1 MKTFWQNI
9 RGVRMIAL
17 STMVVILMALAAF
30 SITGYISGNNTFA
43 VAVAIGVVADAIVA
57 IGVGAAIV
65 GIAAAVAEEC
75 KVKIRFCLYI
85 FAAEGF
91 LMVLA
96 MTIWSAYLPLII
108 AALAVGVSLLLAEAK
123 LRLWLANNRPLPIQY
138 HEVKTMVGEGPHRSA
153 EVVVSVEPVTL
164 PLYSRL
170 HRRLYRAYQPYN
182 Y

>member
-43 VAVAIGVVADAIVA
+43 VAVA

-170 HRRLYRAYQPYN
+170 HRRLYQAYQPYN
-182 Y
+182 Q